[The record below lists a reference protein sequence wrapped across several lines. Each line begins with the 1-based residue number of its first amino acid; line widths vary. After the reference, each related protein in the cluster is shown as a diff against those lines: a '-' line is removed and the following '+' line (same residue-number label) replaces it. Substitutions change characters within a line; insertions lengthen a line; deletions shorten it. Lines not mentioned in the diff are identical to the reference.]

1 MSGQRN
7 VMDST
12 GETYETLADHLVGR
26 FASTIRVSRQQD
38 YGIDLYCLPRVP
50 TGPRTQTAIELGSVQ
65 VRGGASDLV
74 YGGLNGRGEWKGH
87 EFDWLRG
94 LTVPLYLARVDAAC
108 STVNLFSLWP
118 IWWVF
123 LHAGNPFKI
132 VFTTEPASSEIYKWR
147 SPEALAD
154 KDGAGIGDGLR
165 WNVNLGAPFLQL
177 TGDNLGDAAFR
188 DQASAILQT
197 WIKGDRL
204 TLIRSLQGVP
214 VIDSITQ
221 WTTNSV
227 DSYGYSTHQFWN
239 SAPGAN
245 IPRLCKTLAP
255 VLTNLGVHLQWQT
268 DEAAYRL
275 IPILEW
281 LDQQHQLDE
290 IGRGLLDGLRR
301 MQAAGVKPE
310 RTTPGPLNR
319 G

>member
-50 TGPRTQTAIELGSVQ
+50 TGPRTETAIELGSVQ
-65 VRGGASDLV
+65 VRGGASELA

-123 LHAGNPFKI
+123 LQAGNPFKI
-132 VFTTEPASSEIYKWR
+132 VFTTEPASSEIYTWR

-177 TGDNLGDAAFR
+177 TGRQSGQRSVSRSGERHPADLDQGRSPYTHSLSPRCSSDRLHHPMEYQFGRRLWLFHASVLELGTWCQYPAPVQNAC
-188 DQASAILQT
+188 ASADQS
-197 WIKGDRL
+197 G
-204 TLIRSLQGVP
+204 GA
-214 VIDSITQ
+214 
-221 WTTNSV
+221 
-227 DSYGYSTHQFWN
+227 
-239 SAPGAN
+239 SAVA
-245 IPRLCKTLAP
+245 
-255 VLTNLGVHLQWQT
+255 
-268 DEAAYRL
+268 
-275 IPILEW
+275 
-281 LDQQHQLDE
+281 
-290 IGRGLLDGLRR
+290 DG
-301 MQAAGVKPE
+301 
-310 RTTPGPLNR
+310 
-319 G
+319 